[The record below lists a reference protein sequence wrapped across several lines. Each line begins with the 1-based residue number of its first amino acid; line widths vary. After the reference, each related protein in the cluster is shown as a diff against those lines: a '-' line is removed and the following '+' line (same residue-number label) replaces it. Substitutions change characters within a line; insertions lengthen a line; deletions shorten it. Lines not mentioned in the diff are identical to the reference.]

1 MLRPDLLETVLISWL
16 IEEPIAYDIIYG
28 CLSCDFEAPRKFG
41 AKLGWLGSVGWL
53 FVFSADLDVYRFR
66 PFKFD

>member
-1 MLRPDLLETVLISWL
+1 MLRPDLLEAVLISWL

-28 CLSCDFEAPRKFG
+28 YLMLDFEAARRFL

-53 FVFSADLDVYRFR
+53 FVLSADFDVI
-66 PFKFD
+66 